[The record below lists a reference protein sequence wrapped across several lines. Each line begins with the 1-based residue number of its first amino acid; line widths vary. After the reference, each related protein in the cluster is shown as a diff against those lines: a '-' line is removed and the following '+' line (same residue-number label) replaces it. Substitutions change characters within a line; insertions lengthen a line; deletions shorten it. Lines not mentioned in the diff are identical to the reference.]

1 MKLTIKGIEIECTVD
16 EFEEMVVRGL
26 LDKDLKPEE
35 FDELPKIWPGTPVT
49 DNDRLNRQLKKWP
62 PYDPNEMTIT
72 AYGCGMPSSINGG
85 ITYTS
90 TGPTGE
96 APKNETT

>member
-1 MKLTIKGIEIECTVD
+1 MKLTIKGIEIKCTVD
-16 EFEEMVVRGL
+16 EFEELFVRGL
-26 LDKDLKPEE
+26 LDKYIQPED
-35 FDELPKIWPGTPVT
+35 FNELPKVQPFTPQKN
-49 DNDRLNRQLKKWP
+49 NDKYVPLTP
-62 PYDPNEMTIT
+62 FGPYLPNEPTIT
-72 AYGCGMPSSINGG
+72 CRMPSQLNGG

>member
-16 EFEEMVVRGL
+16 EFEELFVRGL
-26 LDKDLKPEE
+26 LDKDIKPED
-35 FDELPKIWPGTPVT
+35 FNELPKVQPFTPQK
-49 DNDRLNRQLKKWP
+49 DNDKYVPRKP
-62 PYDPNEMTIT
+62 FGPYEPNETTIMM
-72 AYGCGMPSSINGG
+72 YGCGMPSQLNGG

>member
-1 MKLTIKGIEIECTVD
+1 MKLKLNNIEIECTVD

-35 FDELPKIWPGTPVT
+35 FDELPKIQPVTPVT
-49 DNDRLNRQLKKWP
+49 DNDQLNRQLKKWP

-85 ITYTS
+85 NII
-90 TGPTGE
+90 GPTGDII
-96 APKNETT
+96 PGPQV